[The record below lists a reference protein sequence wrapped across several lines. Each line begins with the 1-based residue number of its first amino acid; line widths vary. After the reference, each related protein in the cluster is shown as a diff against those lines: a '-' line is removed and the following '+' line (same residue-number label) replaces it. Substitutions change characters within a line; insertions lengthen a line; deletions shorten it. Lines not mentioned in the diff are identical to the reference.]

1 MSATPSA
8 LGDYLQTK
16 ILNKWTDQSFSNERC
31 VSPSILRCRFCGRM
45 SLHGYGQIEGDG
57 GRLMSAQQVPYFCDK
72 AFCWLIGWGNAFD
85 GGARV
90 SEKVETRGW
99 RFRGI
104 HSRQSIRIPC
114 SSAGK
119 MLDPGMVTWYD
130 YRQPTTLYE
139 PQAPTPLSLSQIG
152 QKSQIIRRAEFHV
165 RKLPPLIT
173 EPEIPKAHNITTAER
188 RRTFVTKFQKFACSF
203 LHCTAPLTA
212 KTNKKFSMT
221 TLHHPWQTLNCL
233 HPRMNDKNLV

>member
-1 MSATPSA
+1 
-8 LGDYLQTK
+8 
-16 ILNKWTDQSFSNERC
+16 
-31 VSPSILRCRFCGRM
+31 M

-152 QKSQIIRRAEFHV
+152 QKSQMIRRAEFHV
-165 RKLPPLIT
+165 RKLPPLNGARDSQGPQHHHGGEKENICDQISKVCLFL
-173 EPEIPKAHNITTAER
+173 PSLHCSSNGQNKQKFFHDNIT
-188 RRTFVTKFQKFACSF
+188 S
-203 LHCTAPLTA
+203 
-212 KTNKKFSMT
+212 SMT
-221 TLHHPWQTLNCL
+221 NLKLFTSQNERQKSCL
-233 HPRMNDKNLV
+233 TGV